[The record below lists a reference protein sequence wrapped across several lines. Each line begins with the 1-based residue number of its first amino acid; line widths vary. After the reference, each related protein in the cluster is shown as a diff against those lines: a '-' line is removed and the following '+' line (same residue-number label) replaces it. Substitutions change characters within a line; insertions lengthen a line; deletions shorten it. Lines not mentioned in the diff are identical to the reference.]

1 MDTLFGLPAHPLIVH
16 FPIVAIPTLAVV
28 AILVALRT
36 SARERYGLAVIA
48 FGIVT
53 TIATF
58 LAAAS
63 GTSLAEDVGKVEAIS
78 SHQRHGETLRLL
90 VLSVTVL
97 LTFQT
102 LDLRKRGVQHD
113 ALAKFLSIAIII
125 AAVLSVVWTVLTG
138 HSGAESV
145 WGFLS

>member
-16 FPIVAIPTLAVV
+16 LPIVAIPTLAVV

-63 GTSLAEDVGKVEAIS
+63 GTSLAEEVGKVESIS
-78 SHQRHGETLRLL
+78 SHQQHGETLRLL
-90 VLSVTVL
+90 VLLVTIL
-97 LTFQT
+97 LILQVV
-102 LDLRKRGVQHD
+102 DLRKRGPQRD
-113 ALAKFLSIAIII
+113 ATARFFSLAIII